1 VPVRSKAEHWRAL
14 AAEALA
20 AAEQMADPETR
31 ATTPNTAKGYHTMAE
46 QAEAH
51 DAALGEVAAKPLP
64 QTSPALSPHAGS
76 RPAGRRCFR

>member
-1 VPVRSKAEHWRAL
+1 VPARSKAEHWRSL

-20 AAEQMADPETR
+20 VAEQMADPETR
-31 ATTPNTAKGYHTMAE
+31 ATMLNIAKGYHTMAE

-64 QTSPALSPHAGS
+64 KTSPLSPQTGN
-76 RPAGRRCFR
+76 RPAGRRSFR